1 MITGF
6 ACSRFQLEVARYFT
20 GTESKAVSSDNQ
32 QFPSCSTPFRHKDR
46 EAHILHSSQLLR
58 GRFYHSRIKNE
69 HSTRGARD
77 AFIFLLAPQHCNR
90 ESERRRIRPYVFF
103 KLRKLS
109 SQLSCLERTS
119 MRLIRKS
126 QWNVEIMRHFS
137 RSCAQWAATSPLFCR
152 RQNKLIASP
161 APPQKADW

>member
-6 ACSRFQLEVARYFT
+6 ACSPFQLEVARYFT

-32 QFPSCSTPFRHKDR
+32 QFPSCSTSFRHKDR

-69 HSTRGARD
+69 HSARGARD
-77 AFIFLLAPQHCNR
+77 ASIFLLAPQHCNR

-119 MRLIRKS
+119 MRLIGKS
-126 QWNVEIMRHFS
+126 QWNVEIMQHFS
-137 RSCAQWAATSPLFCR
+137 RSAVTHAHNGPLPLHCSAEDKI
-152 RQNKLIASP
+152 N
-161 APPQKADW
+161 

>member
-20 GTESKAVSSDNQ
+20 GTESKAFYSDNQ
-32 QFPSCSTPFRHKDR
+32 QFPSCSTSFRRKDG

-58 GRFYHSRIKNE
+58 GRFYYSRIKNK
-69 HSTRGARD
+69 HSTRGERD
-77 AFIFLLAPQHCNR
+77 ASIFLLAPQHRNR
-90 ESERRRIRPYVFF
+90 ESERRRIRPSVFF

-119 MRLIRKS
+119 MRLIGKS
-126 QWNVEIMRHFS
+126 Q
-137 RSCAQWAATSPLFCR
+137 
-152 RQNKLIASP
+152 
-161 APPQKADW
+161 